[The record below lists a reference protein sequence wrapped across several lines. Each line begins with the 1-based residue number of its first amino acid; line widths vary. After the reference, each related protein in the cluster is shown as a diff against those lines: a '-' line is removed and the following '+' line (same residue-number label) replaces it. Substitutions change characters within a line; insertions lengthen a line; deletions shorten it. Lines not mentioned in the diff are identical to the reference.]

1 MLFSMGLHREPTS
14 EGDARVVVV
23 GSGPAGAA
31 AISLLTRAGVDVTL
45 LEAGVPRQAT
55 GLTARIGGLTI
66 LRLHRGLVP
75 RSDGVRIAG
84 DPATVLYEDVAPGGL
99 SNHWSCAVPRFSTDD
114 FLDARRAGD
123 AYCWPIDYEDV
134 APWYDWVEPH
144 LFVSGAA
151 TGVPQL
157 PAGKVSDVRS
167 LARTTWGPIAAA
179 AQRDGQAVVPVP
191 YVYGGRTTLTPSGT
205 VFNSFVRMV
214 RPALR
219 SGHLSIRYGASV
231 TQLEWSGAKKRVDGV
246 VFRDARTGATDRIR
260 CRAVVL
266 AAGTINTTRIL
277 LQSTGQDFPEGLGN
291 EHGVLGRYLH
301 DHPLGKFMVEV
312 AEPMTFH
319 PAAYV
324 TRLPLDRTSPLY
336 AAACLQWSGVYK
348 LARSLITGRPGRST
362 SLGFSVFGTM
372 APAENNRVTLDQSR
386 PSADGSPA
394 LVLDIRHP
402 PESVT
407 ALEAARDQL
416 MGLLDAAGLKP
427 KSQLWLVDAVGAA
440 IHFAGS
446 CRMHASPR
454 FGMLDSWSRLHAVSN
469 VVVADSAAF
478 TTGPEKNPV
487 LTAMA
492 LAARASQRL
501 ADDLRTGVI

>member
-1 MLFSMGLHREPTS
+1 MLFSMGLQREPTS
-14 EGDARVVVV
+14 QGDPRVVVV

-31 AISLLTRAGVDVTL
+31 AISLLTRAGIDVTL
-45 LEAGVPRQAT
+45 LEAGVPHQAT

-66 LRLHRGLVP
+66 LRVHRPLSPRTDGL
-75 RSDGVRIAG
+75 RIAG
-84 DPATVLYEDVAPGGL
+84 DPATVMYEDVAPGGL
-99 SNHWSCAVPRFSTDD
+99 SNHWSCAVPRFSADD
-114 FLDARRAGD
+114 FLDARRAGE
-123 AYCWPIDYEDV
+123 AYHWPIEYDDL
-134 APWYDWVEPH
+134 APWYDWVEPY
-144 LFVSGAA
+144 LCVSGASI
-151 TGVPQL
+151 GVPQL
-157 PAGKVSDVRS
+157 PAGKVSDVQS
-167 LARTTWGPIAAA
+167 LAQTTWAPIAAA
-179 AQRDGQAVVPVP
+179 AQREGQAVVPVP
-191 YVYGGRTTLTPSGT
+191 YVYGRRTTLTPSGT

-214 RPALR
+214 RPVLR
-219 SGHLSIRYGASV
+219 SGHLTIRYGARV
-231 TQLEWSGAKKRVDGV
+231 TQLEWSGAKRRVEGV

-277 LQSTGQDFPEGLGN
+277 LQSTGPDFPEGLGN

-301 DHPLGKFMVEV
+301 DHPLGKFMVDV

-324 TRLPLDRTSPLY
+324 TRLPLDRTPPLY

-348 LARSLITGRPGRST
+348 LARSLLTGRPGRST

-372 APAENNRVTLDQSR
+372 APAEHNRVALDQTR
-386 PSADGSPA
+386 PSADGTPA
-394 LVLDIRHP
+394 VVLDIRHP
-402 PESVT
+402 PESAT
-407 ALEAARDQL
+407 ALETARDRL
-416 MGLLDAAGLKP
+416 VGLLDAAGLRP
-427 KSQLWLVDAVGAA
+427 RTQLWLIDPVGAA
-440 IHFAGS
+440 IHYAGS

-454 FGMLDSWSRLHAVSN
+454 FGMLDRWSRMHAVPN

-492 LAARASQRL
+492 LSARASQRL
-501 ADDLRTGVI
+501 VDDLRAGVI